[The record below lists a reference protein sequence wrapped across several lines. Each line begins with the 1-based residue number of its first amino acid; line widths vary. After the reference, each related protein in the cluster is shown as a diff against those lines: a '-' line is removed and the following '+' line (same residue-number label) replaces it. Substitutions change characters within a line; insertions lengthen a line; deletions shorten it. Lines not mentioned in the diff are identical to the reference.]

1 MWNRII
7 TGAAAKAAQPMQWK
21 QSSQS
26 GGNSLQSQS
35 GQTQGGGPENQLRTK
50 ITELEAAVQQAF
62 ESGRRQGDAVARQE
76 LSARLDAVCQK
87 FGGTIDQL
95 AGLRTTVR
103 REAEEDVVKLSVA
116 IARKIL
122 HRELTLDPEALHG
135 LVKAAMERV
144 DAREVNRV
152 RTNPEDLP
160 HIQRAIA
167 AVSTQRNI
175 EVIPDPSLERGAAI
189 FETSR
194 GNVDA
199 SAETQLREIE
209 RGFTDLVRSRR

>member
-1 MWNRII
+1 MSNRIL
-7 TGAAAKAAQPMQWK
+7 TGSVAKAAQPIQWRQTARPAVPPPTAPEGQAK
-21 QSSQS
+21 DS
-26 GGNSLQSQS
+26 GAE
-35 GQTQGGGPENQLRTK
+35 TKLRTR

-62 ESGRRQGDAVARQE
+62 ESGRRQGDAVARKE
-76 LSARLDAVCQK
+76 LSASLDAVCQK
-87 FGGTIDQL
+87 FAGTIDQL

-122 HRELTLDPEALHG
+122 HRELSLDPEALHG
-135 LVKAAMERV
+135 LVKAALERV

-152 RTNPEDLP
+152 RTNPEDGP

-175 EVIPDPSLERGAAI
+175 EVVPDPALERGAAI

-209 RGFTDLVRSRR
+209 RGFTDLVRTRR